1 MNPINPSDSF
11 RRLHPEEAKEFAI
24 ACDAKWLRV
33 GINYACAQI
42 AHEGASEPELVGINR
57 FISVLLTQHTETKLP
72 GKLPDKSHLPSYE
85 IPSAELTQD
94 ERN

>member
-1 MNPINPSDSF
+1 MTPINPSDSF

-42 AHEGASEPELVGINR
+42 SHEGAAAEELAGINR
-57 FISVLLTQHTETKLP
+57 FVNVLLTQHTEQTLT
-72 GKLPDKSHLPSYE
+72 GKLPDKSHLPTYE
-85 IPSAELTQD
+85 TPPTGLKKE
-94 ERN
+94 